1 MEQKSITKSCLYSES
16 SISTFSNLT
25 TSQVDSCINEHKP
38 FNIYSGLSQRS
49 EIHSKEDVEV
59 PNILKKMTARKR
71 KKAEK
76 ENIKTEV
83 SEV

>member
-1 MEQKSITKSCLYSES
+1 MYSES

-25 TSQVDSCINEHKP
+25 TSHVDSCINENKP
-38 FNIYSGLSQRS
+38 FNINSGLSERS
-49 EIHSKEDVEV
+49 ELQSKENVEV

-71 KKAEK
+71 KKAER
-76 ENIKTEV
+76 ENIKTEF